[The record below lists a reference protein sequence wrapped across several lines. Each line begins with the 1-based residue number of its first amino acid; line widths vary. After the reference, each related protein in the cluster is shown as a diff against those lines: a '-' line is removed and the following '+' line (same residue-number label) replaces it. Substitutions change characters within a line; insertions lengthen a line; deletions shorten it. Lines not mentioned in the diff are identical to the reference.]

1 MANLKENLFW
11 EKYRPKT
18 LDDVIV
24 PQRIKRVIEQGIIT
38 NMIFTGTPGCGKT
51 TCAKIL
57 LNEYHHISLSAKLG
71 VEVLRTEVDRFCK
84 EMIVDFDETP
94 KHPTIRVVYFEEF
107 DRATNQLQEELKSFM
122 EERSEHVRFLATC
135 NNISQINEPIQS
147 RFNVIDFM
155 PLGET
160 ETKEIRAGYLKRILE
175 IVKQEGIKIDN
186 KDLKTIILNRFPD
199 FRKIW
204 QDLQLYMLSGGFN
217 SSQSVLG
224 EEKLFEMIVDGNN
237 SLESW
242 DYLMNSWSDKV
253 PAALN
258 LLGRTFF
265 DWVKTNRPKLA
276 NKLGDHIIILSEYS
290 DVRFPQAL
298 DPFVTLTALVF
309 RLQQVFSS

>member
-1 MANLKENLFW
+1 MVNLESNLFW
-11 EKYRPKT
+11 EKYRPQT
-18 LDDVIV
+18 LEEVII
-24 PQRIKRVIEQGIIT
+24 PQRIRRVVENGIIT

-57 LNEYHHISLSAKLG
+57 LKNYHHITLSAKLG

-84 EMIVDFDETP
+84 EMIVSFDETP
-94 KHPTIRVVYFEEF
+94 KHPKIRVVYFEEF

-147 RFNVIDFM
+147 RFNVVNFM
-155 PLGET
+155 PLGES

-175 IVKQEGIKIDN
+175 IAKIENIKIEN
-186 KDLKTIILNRFPD
+186 KDLKDIILKRFPD

-204 QDLQLYMLSGGFN
+204 QDLQYYTLSGGFQN
-217 SSQSVLG
+217 SQVSFG
-224 EEKLFEMIVDGNN
+224 EEKLFELIVGSGNTIEN
-237 SLESW
+237 W
-242 DYLMNSWSDKV
+242 DYLMNNWSDKITV
-253 PAALN
+253 ALE
-258 LLGRTFF
+258 LLGRPFF
-265 DWVKTNRPKLA
+265 DWIKLNQPKLS
-276 NKLGDHIIILSEYS
+276 NKLGDHIIILSEYT

-309 RLQQVFSS
+309 KLQQVFKS